1 VVGAITNRF
10 PSGTAAFKWRAAVD
24 PAVVATPGPG
34 LALALGAVVLAAG
47 ALNGVAGFGFAL
59 VGTTALAAVLE
70 PAVAVVVMIPP
81 ILAVN
86 LALVRELSEA
96 GLRDCTARFGPLL
109 GAALVG
115 AVVGMVVVERL
126 PGDALA
132 LALGL
137 VALAFVATSQRL
149 VGPPS
154 FPERGGDHGGRGRA
168 ESPAAM
174 VGIGVVSGLVF
185 GATNVGVQLIA
196 YLQSRD
202 LSHAT
207 FVGVVALVFLG
218 LNAVRIGV
226 AGALGLYPDAGLALA
241 SLGAAVPAVAG
252 VAVGRRLRDRVGER
266 GRRAV
271 VLGLLTV
278 VGLRLVAGGL
288 GLA

>member
-1 VVGAITNRF
+1 M
-10 PSGTAAFKWRAAVD
+10 D
-24 PAVVATPGPG
+24 PAVAAIPGPSI
-34 LALALGAVVLAAG
+34 ALALGAVVLAAG

-59 VGTTALAAVLE
+59 VGTTALAAVFE

-86 LALVRELSEA
+86 LALVRELSGT

-137 VALAFVATSQRL
+137 VALAFVTTSQRL
-149 VGPPS
+149 VDPPS
-154 FPERGGDHGGRGRA
+154 FLDRGGNHGGRA
-168 ESPAAM
+168 ESPVAM
-174 VGIGVVSGLVF
+174 VGIGAVAGLVF

-196 YLQSRD
+196 YLRSRE

-226 AGALGLYPDAGLALA
+226 AGALGLYPGAPLALA
-241 SLGAAVPAVAG
+241 SLGATVPAVAG
-252 VAVGRRLRDRVGER
+252 VALGRRLRSRVGER

>member
-1 VVGAITNRF
+1 VSPAV
-10 PSGTAAFKWRAAVD
+10 AATPD
-24 PAVVATPGPG
+24 PA
-34 LALALGAVVLAAG
+34 LALALGAVVFAAG
-47 ALNGVAGFGFAL
+47 TINGVAGFGFAL
-59 VGTTALAAVLE
+59 VGTTALAAAFE
-70 PAVAVVVMIPP
+70 PSVAVVVMIPP

-86 LALVRELSEA
+86 LALVRELSGA

-149 VGPPS
+149 VDLSP
-154 FPERGGDHGGRGRA
+154 FPDRNGRERGRGRA

-174 VGIGVVSGLVF
+174 VGIGAVSGLVF

-196 YLQSRD
+196 YLRSRD

-226 AGALGLYPDAGLALA
+226 AGALGLYPDATLALA
-241 SLGAAVPAVAG
+241 ALGGAVPAVAG
-252 VAVGRRLRDRVGER
+252 VAVGRRLRGRVGER

-288 GLA
+288 GIA